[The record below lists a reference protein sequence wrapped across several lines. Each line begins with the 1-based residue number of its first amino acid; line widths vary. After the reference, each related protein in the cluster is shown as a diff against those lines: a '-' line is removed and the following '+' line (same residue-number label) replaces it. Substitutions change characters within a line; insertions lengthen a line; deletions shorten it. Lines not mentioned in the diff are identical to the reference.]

1 MIYSLSNINNY
12 QTELSIIKK
21 SRVMGANKKTIYSL
35 LETIYIELSNGDII
49 TIPAG
54 FRWDGSSTPRLFW
67 NIVPPEGDFELGALI
82 HDYLYENK
90 KNFSYS
96 REFVDKE
103 MLLWSKQVSGTNKT
117 SIRNIDNYIRY
128 YAVRIF
134 GGLVW
139 KDIIKIK

>member
-49 TIPAG
+49 TIPVG

-96 REFVDKE
+96 RKFVDKE

-139 KDIIKIK
+139 KNIIKIK

>member
-21 SRVMGANKKTIYSL
+21 SRVIGTNNKTTYNL
-35 LETIYIELSNGDII
+35 LEAISVELSNGDII
-49 TIPAG
+49 NIPAG

-96 REFVDKE
+96 RKFVDKE

>member
-1 MIYSLSNINNY
+1 
-12 QTELSIIKK
+12 
-21 SRVMGANKKTIYSL
+21 MGANKKTIYSL

-90 KNFSYS
+90 KNFSY
-96 REFVDKE
+96 
-103 MLLWSKQVSGTNKT
+103 
-117 SIRNIDNYIRY
+117 NILHI
-128 YAVRIF
+128 
-134 GGLVW
+134 
-139 KDIIKIK
+139 

>member
-21 SRVMGANKKTIYSL
+21 SRVLGTNKKTIYSL

-96 REFVDKE
+96 RKFVDKE